1 MKGNANKFEE
11 FLIESNNNSKG
22 INLKDGIVTSANT
35 IIKNGGILEN
45 EVIEDENIKQRYWI
59 QL

>member
-1 MKGNANKFEE
+1 MKGNANTFEE

-22 INLKDGIVTSANT
+22 INLKDGIVPSANT

-45 EVIEDENIKQRYWI
+45 EVIEDGNIKQRYWI

>member
-1 MKGNANKFEE
+1 MKGNDNKFEE

-22 INLKDGIVTSANT
+22 INLKDVIVPSANI

-45 EVIEDENIKQRYWI
+45 EVIEDGNIKQRYWI

>member
-1 MKGNANKFEE
+1 MKGNANTFEE

-22 INLKDGIVTSANT
+22 INLKDVIVPSANT
-35 IIKNGGILEN
+35 IIKNGILEN